1 MANGEVYRI
10 INGYDNCGNI
20 CGRKNSPLPDP
31 SLKCFGKDMSNKKYV
46 SLHNFFI

>member
-1 MANGEVYRI
+1 MANGDVYRI

-20 CGRKNSPLPDP
+20 CGRKNSPLSDP